1 MQRVYK
7 LLLLLVV
14 GITVTVVADTE
25 EEKTYTEKEALRQE
39 QVHDAL
45 NTVKED
51 QLLSILY
58 LTPEEENEF
67 LGIYRKLED
76 MRLKYRKEKI
86 EIIGELQEEL
96 AAGDIASVATILNDL
111 ESNEDAAETSLKN
124 LRSEMR
130 ALLRDE
136 QYAKFVVFETNF
148 EKKLMRLVMEN
159 RAMEPEKAF
168 DEGTSTVGA
177 GAPASEATEKE

>member
-1 MQRVYK
+1 MSRVYK

-25 EEKTYTEKEALRQE
+25 EEKGFTEKEALRQE

-67 LGIYRKLED
+67 LGIYHKLED

-96 AAGDIASVATILNDL
+96 AAGDIASVAVVLNNL
-111 ESNEDAAETSLKN
+111 ESNEDAAEAGLKN

-159 RAMEPEKAF
+159 RAIEPEKAF
-168 DEGTSTVGA
+168 DEGTPALGV
-177 GAPASEATEKE
+177 GAPAGETTEKE

>member
-1 MQRVYK
+1 MPKVYK

-14 GITVTVVADTE
+14 GVTVTVVADTE
-25 EEKTYTEKEALRQE
+25 EEETFTEKEALRQE

-45 NTVKED
+45 NTVKEN
-51 QLLSILY
+51 QLLNILY
-58 LTPEEENEF
+58 LTSEEEDEF

-96 AAGDIASVATILNDL
+96 AAGNIASVAAVLNNL
-111 ESNEDAAETSLKN
+111 ESNDDAAVAGLKN

-159 RAMEPEKAF
+159 RPTELGDVYE
-168 DEGTSTVGA
+168 EGKLPLGSS
-177 GAPASEATEKE
+177 APASEAEEKE

>member
-1 MQRVYK
+1 MPRVYK

-14 GITVTVVADTE
+14 GITATVVADTE
-25 EEKTYTEKEALRQE
+25 EEKAFTEKEALRQE

-67 LGIYRKLED
+67 LGIYHKLED
-76 MRLKYRKEKI
+76 MRIKYRKEKI
-86 EIIGELQEEL
+86 EIIGELQEKL
-96 AAGDIASVATILNDL
+96 AAGDIASVAVVLNNL
-111 ESNEDAAETSLKN
+111 ESNEDAAEAGLKS

-159 RAMEPEKAF
+159 RAIEPEEAF
-168 DEGTSTVGA
+168 DEGKPFLGA
-177 GAPASEATEKE
+177 GAPAGEATEKE